1 MSLTYYSFRHAVSVF
16 SRMPT
21 ASAARLLPPHLRPM
35 EVQHGSAVF
44 GVTAFDFLESPVG
57 AYREVVLAVV
67 VPPLAK
73 SDGMYPKAAFYPLCV
88 GTSTRDAAE
97 HRAEAWRLPC
107 WRRDLDVWFQDLG
120 ERINVYVYGDGDPVV
135 DFTVS
140 CRKWN
145 PVDQAYQSFM
155 VGPDKTFKVDF
166 RLRGPM
172 SVHEDERGTV
182 RMHDH
187 PLWAGVDRE
196 EIEAIPFRELWMKD
210 GVQVF
215 EEIETFETL

>member
-1 MSLTYYSFRHAVSVF
+1 MSLTYYAFRHAASVF
-16 SRMPT
+16 SRIPT
-21 ASAARLLPPHLRPM
+21 ATAARLLPPHLRPM

-57 AYREVVLAVV
+57 PYQEIALAVV
-67 VPPLAK
+67 VPPLPKA
-73 SDGMYPKAAFYPLCV
+73 DGVFPKAAFYPVRV
-88 GTSTRDAAE
+88 GTSTRAASG
-97 HRAEAWRLPC
+97 HRASAWRLPC
-107 WRRDLDVWFQDLG
+107 WSRDLAVHFQDLG
-120 ERINVYVYGDGDPVV
+120 DRINVYAYAGGDPLV

-155 VGPDKTFKVDF
+155 ATDDKTFKVDF

-172 SVHEDERGTV
+172 SVHEEERG
-182 RMHDH
+182 RIKLHDH
-187 PLWAGVDRE
+187 ALWAGVDRE
-196 EIEAIPFRELWMKD
+196 EIEGIPFRELWMKD

>member
-1 MSLTYYSFRHAVSVF
+1 MPLTWYRFRHAVSVF

-21 ASAARLLPPHLRPM
+21 ASAAALLPSHLRPM

-44 GVTAFDFLESPVG
+44 GVTAFDFVESPAG
-57 AYREVVLAVV
+57 PYREVVLAVV

-73 SDGMYPKAAFYPLCV
+73 HDGIFPKAAFYPVRV
-88 GTSTRDAAE
+88 GTSTRRAAD
-97 HRAEAWRLPC
+97 HRAASWRLPC
-107 WRRDLDVWFQDLG
+107 WDRDLDVWFQDLG
-120 ERINVYVYGDGDPVV
+120 ERINVYVYADDDPVV

-172 SVHEDERGTV
+172 SVHEEERGRV
-182 RMHDH
+182 KLHDH
-187 PLWAGVDRE
+187 RLWERVDRD

-215 EEIETFETL
+215 EEIETLETL